1 MIRQICI
8 FATLV
13 FSVFSLG
20 AQQKYIGQVYADLV
34 KSTHTYTDTLKLD
47 FYTAQENKADVS
59 RPLIILVHGGGFS
72 GGKRDNP
79 EETKFSETMASKGYA
94 VASISYHLT
103 RKGKPTGFGCDC
115 PAAEKMETFKQTTAD
130 ILDALRYLESN
141 SDFSFDHNKIILA
154 GSSAGAEGI
163 LNTAYMAQHPDFKNL
178 GDYPKIAAVI
188 SFAGAV
194 VDARYITVENAIPG
208 FFIHGDADNLV
219 PYSSAPHHFCPYLSA
234 GFLPLDGDAFIAAK
248 LKELDASYSLLTA
261 PGGNHDWAGIGYK
274 YTDEIAAFINAVV
287 NQTQLIQNAENVTK
301 N

>member
-8 FATLV
+8 FTTLV

-47 FYTAQENKADVS
+47 FYTAAHNKDDS
-59 RPLIILVHGGGFS
+59 TRPLILLVHGGGFS

-79 EETKFSETMASKGYA
+79 QETKFSETMASKGYA

-115 PAAEKMETFKQTTAD
+115 PASEKMETFKQTTAD
-130 ILDALRYLESN
+130 ILDAIHYLKSN
-141 SDFSFDHNKIILA
+141 SDFSFDHKKIILA

-163 LNTAYMAQHPDFKNL
+163 LNTAYMAQHLDFKNL

-194 VDARYITVENAIPG
+194 VDARYITSENAVPG

-234 GFLPLDGDAFIAAK
+234 GFLPLDGDAFVAEK

-274 YTDEIAAFINAVV
+274 YTDKIAAFINAVV
-287 NQTQLIQNAENVTK
+287 NEEQLIQNEENVAK
-301 N
+301 